1 MQATVTGVIMGNALT
16 IPTVEALLK
25 ADAAGDFSNFLDSLP
40 PLLKPQAHL
49 FGQHEQSEEEKTV
62 DMEKLREL
70 FGDTQTRFD
79 RRKTDR
85 RLDQSRNPVSS
96 DRRRKNDLLA
106 GYQSDAQT

>member
-1 MQATVTGVIMGNALT
+1 MGTALT
-16 IPTVEALLK
+16 MPTVEALLK
-25 ADAAGDFSNFLDSLP
+25 ADATGDFSNFLDSLP

-96 DRRRKNDLLA
+96 LVSSDRRRKNDLLA